1 MNHAEKLRS
10 RVDWKYKR
18 ILDLSPLH
26 FIHCF
31 VFPPLHLVNEI
42 HKKAQ
47 SNPVRLMV
55 CWVAKLGLTCQLSDN
70 FSGTSTL
77 IKVPAFD
84 VNQRRIKPQ
93 ITINQASWSIATSA
107 LSSFFSLLIHISVS
121 SLISITESTDITF

>member
-1 MNHAEKLRS
+1 MTTKKWVTIRTYRQQSLAHESCRKIEIKS
-10 RVDWKYKR
+10 RLKIQENFR
-18 ILDLSPLH
+18 
-26 FIHCF
+26 F
-31 VFPPLHLVNEI
+31 VTFTFHLVNEI

-70 FSGTSTL
+70 ISGTSKL

-107 LSSFFSLLIHISVS
+107 LSSFVSLLIHISVS
-121 SLISITESTDITF
+121 SV